1 MSIKELLEK
10 NRIEKAKIKR
20 ENEILKKV
28 LLFIWSDTNMK
39 EIKETDIDGLERALE
54 ELKEQGLI
62 KGDDE

>member
-1 MSIKELLEK
+1 MSIKELLERE
-10 NRIEKAKIKR
+10 RIEKAKIKR

-28 LLFIWSDTNMK
+28 LLFIWNDTNMK